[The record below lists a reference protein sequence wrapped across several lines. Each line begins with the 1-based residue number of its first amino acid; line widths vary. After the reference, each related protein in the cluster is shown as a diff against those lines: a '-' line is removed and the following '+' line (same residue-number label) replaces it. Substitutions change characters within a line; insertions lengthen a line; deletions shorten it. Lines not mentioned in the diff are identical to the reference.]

1 MSNPLGGSHA
11 SARFPQPK
19 RTFRGLGFLVVL
31 GHGVFPGG
39 AYVMGGR
46 VGVRST
52 YVRVELDPT
61 LPYPI
66 YTTYIYIY
74 TVSYPTLRHGP
85 FQQGKLMLFEH
96 FPSKMPAPL
105 HKY

>member
-1 MSNPLGGSHA
+1 M
-11 SARFPQPK
+11 
-19 RTFRGLGFLVVL
+19 FRNLCFLVVL

-46 VGVRST
+46 VGVGST

-66 YTTYIYIY
+66 YTTYTYIY
-74 TVSYPTLRHGP
+74 TLSYLTLTQP
-85 FQQGKLMLFEH
+85 
-96 FPSKMPAPL
+96 
-105 HKY
+105 

>member
-1 MSNPLGGSHA
+1 MLSYLYLVERLVAGGPLGGSHA

-52 YVRVELDPT
+52 YSNVELDPT
-61 LPYPI
+61 LP
-66 YTTYIYIY
+66 
-74 TVSYPTLRHGP
+74 
-85 FQQGKLMLFEH
+85 
-96 FPSKMPAPL
+96 
-105 HKY
+105 